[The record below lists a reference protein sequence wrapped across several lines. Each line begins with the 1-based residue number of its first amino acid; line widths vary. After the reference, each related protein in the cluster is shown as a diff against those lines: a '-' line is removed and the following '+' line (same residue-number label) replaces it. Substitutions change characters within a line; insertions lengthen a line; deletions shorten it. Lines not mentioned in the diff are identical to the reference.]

1 MLPSQER
8 SRAGSLTARFCG
20 IFGRSVF
27 SIGQAARRLH
37 TATCKGRQ
45 ARDAEPGAIQAQN
58 GQNPTPAVAS
68 CTLLGRIGPGSLEQ
82 ADRTSDGKG
91 KRGSGSVDIGGRR
104 NN

>member
-27 SIGQAARRLH
+27 SLGQAARRLH

-45 ARDAEPGAIQAQN
+45 ARAAEPGAIQAQN

-68 CTLLGRIGPGSLEQ
+68 CTLMGRIGTGSLAQDVAVEQ
-82 ADRTSDGKG
+82 ARQLATAA
-91 KRGSGSVDIGGRR
+91 R
-104 NN
+104 NGAPGQRA